1 MKLKHRFSLIVFTSG
16 LIAVIFSYI
25 FYFYSHK
32 SEIINKTEQELLLVS
47 EDYSSH
53 LVSKIS
59 ECINIASAEAV
70 SGSVV
75 KTVEKSN
82 KKNSSFSETELI
94 KTKKR
99 IEKEWNAPLS
109 RKLLLSG
116 IKDNEAT
123 EYFLRIKN
131 AFNIRIGE
139 IFLTDRY
146 GITAASTGELTTLT
160 HSEKYWWLETFN
172 RGRGQ
177 VFIDDRG
184 FDESVSGY
192 VLGITVP
199 VMLNGEIAGILKNN
213 FNLASVLENIVDSG
227 ENVIIARSGGL
238 VVMDK
243 NKTPL
248 SYNIDKELDA
258 FLKNIRKSGEIFFNN
273 DIFIA
278 ASCRVNFSHA
288 DRGPLFGGGKKS
300 EDHKYGNNSEG
311 WNIIVLKK
319 KSEALSPLYHI
330 SKSIALISL
339 LLIIIIALIAYA
351 AGVWTVKPVEVLSDT
366 LSRIGEGDFSAGN
379 SFKRDDEFGFIA
391 DKIDQMTENL
401 ANTTASKKE
410 LEKEIKRREEEEEK
424 YRDLFDTMSEGFAV
438 HEIITDDAGKPVDY
452 RYLSINPAFERYTG
466 LKASEAV
473 GKTARETFPELEDSW
488 INTYGRVAFTGEPA
502 VFENYSKDLKK
513 YFTCSTFSPGK
524 GFFAVVFSDITD
536 QKNMEKQLKKEK
548 EKLEVTLRSIGD
560 GVITTDKEGKIIS
573 LNTVAEKL
581 TGWTTDEASGKP
593 LNTVFNI
600 IDEFTRLPCENPA
613 EKVLSSGEII
623 ELANHTSLISREG
636 IEYIIED
643 SAAPIR
649 DIKGKTEGVVLVFRD
664 ATEKKKTDIA
674 LMRSQKLESLSDLAG
689 GIAHDF
695 NNLLSGIFGYIEIA
709 KSGLEMKN
717 YSLAENSLAK
727 IDEVYEKTKKLT
739 HQLLTFSKGGSPK
752 REISDIAKIIRE
764 TAKFALTGSKHEAD
778 IIIDDLLW
786 MCDCDKNQVSQ
797 CIENLIINSKQ
808 AMPSGGLIRVTAGNT
823 SVPPSFFEAGSK
835 EGNFVCITVSDTG
848 TGIAPEKIN
857 RIFDPFFTTK
867 EAGHGMG
874 LTACYSIIRHHD
886 GWITADSKPESGT
899 VIKLYLPASN
909 GEEKEKVTISK
920 KETVKKGKIL
930 IMDDEDFIID
940 ILTEMLEMM
949 GHISVSA
956 NSGEEALEIISSSYK
971 KGEIFDVCILD
982 LTIPGGRGG
991 LDIVNEIRN
1000 ISKESAVIASSG
1012 YSDDPVITDPEKYGF
1027 SSSLQKPFRI
1037 DDLSEIISMY
1047 V

>member
-16 LIAVIFSYI
+16 LIAVIFSYL

-32 SEIINKTEQELLLVS
+32 SEIINKTEQDLLLIS

-53 LVSKIS
+53 LLSEIS

-70 SGSVV
+70 SDSVIEV
-75 KTVEKSN
+75 AEKLN

-99 IEKEWNAPLS
+99 IEKEWNTPLS
-109 RKLLLSG
+109 RELLLSEITG
-116 IKDNEAT
+116 NAAS

-131 AFNIRIGE
+131 TFKGSIGE

-160 HSEKYWWLETFN
+160 HSEKYWWIETFN
-172 RGRGQ
+172 SGRGQ

-227 ENVIIARSGGL
+227 GNVIIARSGGL

-248 SYNIDKELDA
+248 SYNIDKELNPY
-258 FLKNIRKSGEIFFNN
+258 LKKSKRSGEIFFDN
-273 DIFIA
+273 DTFIA

-288 DRGPLFGGGKKS
+288 DRGPLFGGEKKS

-319 KSEALSPLYHI
+319 KSEVLSPLYHI
-330 SKSIALISL
+330 SKSIAQISL
-339 LLIIIIALIAYA
+339 LLIIILALVAYA
-351 AGVWTVKPVEVLSDT
+351 AGVWTSKPVEVLSAA
-366 LSRIGEGDFSAGN
+366 LSRIGEGDFSAGS
-379 SFKRDDEFGFIA
+379 SFKSDDEFGFIA
-391 DKIDQMTENL
+391 EKIDQMTEKL
-401 ANTTASKKE
+401 SKTTASKKE
-410 LEKEIKRREEEEEK
+410 LEAEIKKRKEEEK
-424 YRDLFDTMSEGFAV
+424 KYSNLFSTMSEGFAV
-438 HEIITDDAGKPVDY
+438 HEIITDDRGKPVDY

-466 LKASEAV
+466 LKASEAA
-473 GKTARETFPELEDSW
+473 GKTVKEMLPLLEDQW
-488 INTYGRVAFTGEPA
+488 INTYGRVALTGEP
-502 VFENYSKDLKK
+502 VTFENYSKDLEK
-513 YFTCSTFSPGK
+513 YFKCSAFSPEK
-524 GFFAVVFSDITD
+524 GLFAVVFSDITD
-536 QKNMEKQLKKEK
+536 QKNMEKKIEKEK
-548 EKLEVTLRSIGD
+548 EKLSVTLRSIGD
-560 GVITTDKEGKIIS
+560 GVITTDSEGNIVL

-581 TGWTTDEASGKP
+581 TGWTTVEASGKP

-600 IDEFTRLPCENPA
+600 INEFTRLPCENPA

-674 LMRSQKLESLSDLAG
+674 LMRSQKLESLSTLAG

-752 REISDIAKIIRE
+752 REISDIGKIIRE
-764 TAKFALTGSKHEAD
+764 TAEFALTGSKHEAD

-808 AMPSGGLIRVTAGNT
+808 AMPSGGLIKVTAKNT

-857 RIFDPFFTTK
+857 RIFDPFFSTK
-867 EAGHGMG
+867 GSGHGMG

-886 GWITADSKPESGT
+886 GWITADSKPDSGT

-909 GEEKEKVTISK
+909 GEEKVTISK

-956 NSGEEALEIISSSYK
+956 NGGDEALEIIRSSYE

-991 LDIVNEIRN
+991 LDIINEIRN
-1000 ISKESAVIASSG
+1000 ISKEPAVIASSG
-1012 YSDDPVITDPEKYGF
+1012 YSDDPVIADPEKYGF

-1037 DDLSEIISMY
+1037 DDLSEIISRY